1 MIPCLCCVS
10 AVLKAVSNV
19 NDIIAPA
26 LVGKVS
32 GLFSIF
38 KQMLNGKLC
47 FDFQVFFIRW
57 FPGKALEITGII
69 FFMG

>member
-1 MIPCLCCVS
+1 MCLLMLFCFNEPFFCCVS

-32 GLFSIF
+32 ELF
-38 KQMLNGKLC
+38 
-47 FDFQVFFIRW
+47 
-57 FPGKALEITGII
+57 
-69 FFMG
+69 